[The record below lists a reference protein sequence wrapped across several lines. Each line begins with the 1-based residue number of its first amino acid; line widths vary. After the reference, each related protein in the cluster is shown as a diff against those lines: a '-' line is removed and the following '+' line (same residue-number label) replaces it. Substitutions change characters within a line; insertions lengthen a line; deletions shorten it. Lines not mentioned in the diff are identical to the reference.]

1 MCKQEAKNTLPS
13 HQKKQNAARTI
24 FRKAA
29 IAIAAAQII
38 LLAIYFTGELQVGL
52 FKTVTPYL
60 TLGIQYL
67 STFSTIF
74 LGIFI
79 EALPYLLLGI
89 IASGFLEVFV
99 KREALMRHLPSNRF
113 VGVFL
118 GSLMGLLFPVCEH
131 GVVPLTRRLFQKGL
145 PVSMGISFLL
155 AAPVMNPIVI
165 ASTFAAFGWSPI
177 FWGRIILSL
186 GIAILVGIIFTFQKD
201 TDILLELPKELIHG
215 CAHCEASVETSLSFK
230 EKLAQAAVISGE
242 EFFDIGLF
250 FVIGALLAALLQTF
264 VPQNTLIALG
274 SGPLLSILIM
284 IALAVILSICSTV
297 DAFVALSFVANFST
311 GSILAFL
318 VYGPMI
324 DIKALMMFT
333 RVFKKKTIVYLA
345 LIPLFLVI
353 LATLFINFRLTI

>member
-1 MCKQEAKNTLPS
+1 MGHQDAKNALTS
-13 HQKKQNAARTI
+13 QQGKQNTGRII
-24 FRKAA
+24 FRKTAITIAA
-29 IAIAAAQII
+29 IQIT
-38 LLAIYFTGELQVGL
+38 LLGIYLSTQFQGAL
-52 FKTVTPYL
+52 FENLAPFL
-60 TLGIQYL
+60 SLAIQYL

-74 LGIFI
+74 LGIFM

-99 KREALMRHLPSNRF
+99 KREALMRFLPGNRF
-113 VGVFL
+113 LGVFL

-165 ASTFAAFGWSPI
+165 AATYAAFGWSPI
-177 FWGRIILSL
+177 FWGRLLLSM
-186 GIAILVGIIFTFQKD
+186 GIATIMGAIFTLQKD
-201 TDILLELPKELIHG
+201 ADILLELPDELIHV
-215 CAHCEASVETSLSFK
+215 CPSCSPSEESKLSVK
-230 EKLAQAAVISGE
+230 DKLGQAAVIAGE

-250 FVIGALLAALLQTF
+250 FTLGAMLAALLQTF
-264 VPQNTLIALG
+264 VPQSTLLALG
-274 SGPLLSILIM
+274 SGPFLSIMIM
-284 IALAVILSICSTV
+284 IALAVVLSICSTV

-345 LIPLFLVI
+345 LIPLLLVI
-353 LATLFINFRLTI
+353 LATLFINLRLAI